1 MRTSCSGCSSACTPR
16 PNSRAPASVS
26 RRCGASS
33 PGTAAGSGPRE
44 PSIGEPPSTSPCDGP
59 LGGRGGRVNAGK
71 ILLVEDNPDDIAL
84 TMRALKSH
92 NMTNDVVVAQDGVQ
106 ALDYLF
112 GAEGGAGPDEL
123 PAVVLLDLKLPKV
136 NGLEVLQRI
145 RAALARQEWD
155 ILFADYSMPH
165 FSGTAALALVRER
178 GLDLPFIFVSATIGE
193 DTAVEAMRAG
203 AQDYVTKGNLKRLL
217 PAVER
222 ELRDARERRD
232 RKRAEA
238 TLRVTQERLRQ
249 VTASSTAVLY
259 ATSVHGETFR
269 PNWVSENITRIM
281 GYAAAEA
288 LGPTWW
294 TDHLHPED
302 RDPVLA
308 AVPSILSRDH
318 VALEYRLRHKDGSY
332 HWIHDEARLTRD
344 TGGRPV
350 EVFGSWVDITERKGL
365 EMQLLQAQKMEA
377 VGLLAGGVAHDFNN
391 VLTAIAGY
399 AELLREDLPGDDA
412 RRGDLEEILR
422 ATDRAATL
430 TRQLLAFSRRQVLA
444 PRVLDLNT
452 VVASV
457 DNMLRRLI
465 GADVALRTALA
476 SDLGA
481 VRADPGQLEQVIMN
495 LVVNARDAMP
505 RGGKLTIETANAE
518 LDESYALEH
527 PAVVAGP
534 FVMLAVSDSGV
545 GMDAATQARI
555 FEPFFTTKEKGKGTG
570 LGLATVYGIVKQSG
584 GNIWLYSEPG
594 RGTTFKIYLP
604 RVDQPLEL
612 PAPTPAARETP
623 RGTETVLLVEDDEAV
638 RTPARKV
645 SETLASG

>member
-1 MRTSCSGCSSACTPR
+1 MH
-16 PNSRAPASVS
+16 APLRVLIVEDSEDDALLLV
-26 RRCGASS
+26 
-33 PGTAAGSGPRE
+33 RE
-44 PSIGEPPSTSPCDGP
+44 
-59 LGGRGGRVNAGK
+59 LRRGGFEPAFERV
-71 ILLVEDNPDDIAL
+71 DTPDAL
-84 TMRALKSH
+84 
-92 NMTNDVVVAQDGVQ
+92 
-106 ALDYLF
+106 
-112 GAEGGAGPDEL
+112 
-123 PAVVLLDLKLPKV
+123 
-136 NGLEVLQRI
+136 

-259 ATSVHGETFR
+259 ATAVTGETFR

-318 VALEYRLRHKDGSY
+318 VALEYRFRHKDGSY
-332 HWIHDEARLTRD
+332 HWIHDEARLTGD

-350 EVFGSWVDITERKGL
+350 EVFGSWVDITERKAL

-594 RGTTFKIYLP
+594 RGTTFTTAWSIRGSPSSRSRSPRERWPARCARPSTAVERPRLDLSHGPDPRSRDPAGRGQSDGHRAHPAGADVPPPGQPALRLP
-604 RVDQPLEL
+604 GRRRGDRFLLRERAQR
-612 PAPTPAARETP
+612 PARHRRDAESDPARPEPPQGGRP
-623 RGTETVLLVEDDEAV
+623 RGAAPPQGRRAHPHHPRGGVDIL
-638 RTPARKV
+638 R
-645 SETLASG
+645 

>member
-1 MRTSCSGCSSACTPR
+1 MH
-16 PNSRAPASVS
+16 APLRVLIVEDSEDDALLLV
-26 RRCGASS
+26 
-33 PGTAAGSGPRE
+33 RE
-44 PSIGEPPSTSPCDGP
+44 
-59 LGGRGGRVNAGK
+59 LRRGGFEPAFERV
-71 ILLVEDNPDDIAL
+71 DTPDAL
-84 TMRALKSH
+84 
-92 NMTNDVVVAQDGVQ
+92 
-106 ALDYLF
+106 
-112 GAEGGAGPDEL
+112 
-123 PAVVLLDLKLPKV
+123 
-136 NGLEVLQRI
+136 

-318 VALEYRLRHKDGSY
+318 VALEYRFRHKDGSY

-350 EVFGSWVDITERKGL
+350 EAFGSWVNITERKAL

-638 RTPARKV
+638 RTLARKMLASHGYTVLAAPSGADALELAASHAGPIHLLVTDVVLPGMSGRELAARFQSVRPGLKVLYTSGYTDEAVVHHGVLDPGIAFLQKPFTSGALARKV
-645 SETLASG
+645 RETLDSG

>member
-1 MRTSCSGCSSACTPR
+1 MGVPLHVLIVEDSEDDALLL
-16 PNSRAPASVS
+16 V
-26 RRCGASS
+26 
-33 PGTAAGSGPRE
+33 RE
-44 PSIGEPPSTSPCDGP
+44 
-59 LGGRGGRVNAGK
+59 LRRGGFEPAFERV
-71 ILLVEDNPDDIAL
+71 DTPDAL
-84 TMRALKSH
+84 
-92 NMTNDVVVAQDGVQ
+92 
-106 ALDYLF
+106 
-112 GAEGGAGPDEL
+112 
-123 PAVVLLDLKLPKV
+123 
-136 NGLEVLQRI
+136 
-145 RAALARQEWD
+145 RAALGRQEWD

-178 GLDLPFIFVSATIGE
+178 GLDLPFIFVSGTIGE

-222 ELRDARERRD
+222 ELQDARERRD

-259 ATSVHGETFR
+259 ATAVSGETYR
-269 PNWVSENITRIM
+269 PTWVSENIARIM
-281 GYAAAEA
+281 GYDPAEA

-294 TDHLHPED
+294 TDRLHPED

-318 VALEYRLRHKDGSY
+318 LAFEYRFRHKDGSY

-344 TGGRPV
+344 AGGRPV

-377 VGLLAGGVAHDFNN
+377 VGQLAGGVAHDFNN

-399 AELLREDLPGDDA
+399 AELLREDLPGEDA

-422 ATDRAATL
+422 ATDRAAAL

-457 DNMLRRLI
+457 DNMLGRLI
-465 GADVALRTALA
+465 GADVELRTALA
-476 SDLGA
+476 PELGA

-534 FVMLAVSDSGV
+534 YVMLAVSDSGV

-612 PAPTPAARETP
+612 PTPTPAARETP
-623 RGTETVLLVEDDEAV
+623 RGTETVLLVEDDDAV
-638 RTPARKV
+638 RALARKMLAAHGYTVLAAPSGADALELAASHAGPIHLLVTDVVLPGISGRELAIRFQSVRPGLKVLYTSGYTDDAVVHHGVLDAGIAFLQKPFTSGALARKV
-645 SETLASG
+645 RETLDSG

>member
-1 MRTSCSGCSSACTPR
+1 MHARLRVLIVEDSEDDALLL
-16 PNSRAPASVS
+16 V
-26 RRCGASS
+26 
-33 PGTAAGSGPRE
+33 RE
-44 PSIGEPPSTSPCDGP
+44 LE
-59 LGGRGGRVNAGK
+59 RGGFEPAFERVDTPNA
-71 ILLVEDNPDDIAL
+71 L
-84 TMRALKSH
+84 
-92 NMTNDVVVAQDGVQ
+92 
-106 ALDYLF
+106 
-112 GAEGGAGPDEL
+112 
-123 PAVVLLDLKLPKV
+123 
-136 NGLEVLQRI
+136 
-145 RAALARQEWD
+145 RAALARQEWE

-178 GLDLPFIFVSATIGE
+178 GLDLPFIFVSGTIGE

-222 ELRDARERRD
+222 ELQDARERRD

-259 ATSVHGETFR
+259 ATAVIGETFR
-269 PNWVSENITRIM
+269 PTWVTENITRIM

-288 LGPTWW
+288 LGPEWW
-294 TDHLHPED
+294 TDRLHPED

-318 VALEYRLRHKDGSY
+318 LAFEYRFRHKDGSY

-344 TGGRPV
+344 AGGRPV

-377 VGLLAGGVAHDFNN
+377 VGQLAGGVAHDFNN

-399 AELLREDLPGDDA
+399 AELLREDLPGEDA
-412 RRGDLEEILR
+412 RRGDAEEIIR
-422 ATDRAATL
+422 ATERAAAL

-444 PRVLDLNT
+444 PRVLDVNT

-457 DNMLRRLI
+457 DNMLGRLI
-465 GADVALRTALA
+465 GADVELKTALA
-476 SDLGA
+476 PELGA

-534 FVMLAVSDSGV
+534 YVMLAVSDSGV

-604 RVDQPLEL
+604 RVDQPVEL

-638 RTPARKV
+638 RALARKMLAAHGYTVLAAPSGVDALELAASHAGPIHLLVTDVVLPGISGRELAARFESVRPGLKVLYTSGYTDEAVVHHGVLDAGIAFLQKPFSSGSLARKV
-645 SETLASG
+645 RETLDGG

>member
-1 MRTSCSGCSSACTPR
+1 MGVQLHVLIVEDSEDDALLL
-16 PNSRAPASVS
+16 V
-26 RRCGASS
+26 
-33 PGTAAGSGPRE
+33 RE
-44 PSIGEPPSTSPCDGP
+44 
-59 LGGRGGRVNAGK
+59 LRRGGFEPAFERV
-71 ILLVEDNPDDIAL
+71 DTPSAL
-84 TMRALKSH
+84 
-92 NMTNDVVVAQDGVQ
+92 
-106 ALDYLF
+106 
-112 GAEGGAGPDEL
+112 
-123 PAVVLLDLKLPKV
+123 
-136 NGLEVLQRI
+136 

-178 GLDLPFIFVSATIGE
+178 GLDLPFIFVSGTIGE

-259 ATSVHGETFR
+259 ATTVHGEGFR
-269 PNWVSENITRIM
+269 PTWVSENIARII
-281 GYAAAEA
+281 GYDPAEA
-288 LGPTWW
+288 LDPTWW

-302 RDPVLA
+302 REAVLA
-308 AVPSILSRDH
+308 AVPTILSKDH
-318 VALEYRLRHKDGSY
+318 VAFEYRFRHQDGSY

-344 TGGRPV
+344 SAGRPV
-350 EVFGSWVDITERKGL
+350 EVFGSWVDITERKAL

-377 VGLLAGGVAHDFNN
+377 VGQLAGGVAHDFNN

-399 AELLREDLPGDDA
+399 AELLREDLPSEDA
-412 RRGDLEEILR
+412 RRGDAEEIIR
-422 ATDRAATL
+422 ATERAAAL

-465 GADVALRTALA
+465 AADVELRTALA
-476 SDLGA
+476 PELGA

-612 PAPTPAARETP
+612 PAPTPASRETP

-638 RTPARKV
+638 RTLARKMLASHGYTVLAAPSGADALELAASHAGPIHLLVTDVVLPGMSGRELATRFQSVRPGLKVLYTSGYTDDAVVHHGVLDPGIAFLQKPFTSGTLARKV
-645 SETLASG
+645 RETLDSG

>member
-1 MRTSCSGCSSACTPR
+1 MH
-16 PNSRAPASVS
+16 APFRVLIVEDSEDDALLLV
-26 RRCGASS
+26 
-33 PGTAAGSGPRE
+33 RE
-44 PSIGEPPSTSPCDGP
+44 
-59 LGGRGGRVNAGK
+59 LRRGGFEPAFERV
-71 ILLVEDNPDDIAL
+71 DTPDAL
-84 TMRALKSH
+84 
-92 NMTNDVVVAQDGVQ
+92 
-106 ALDYLF
+106 
-112 GAEGGAGPDEL
+112 
-123 PAVVLLDLKLPKV
+123 
-136 NGLEVLQRI
+136 

-281 GYAAAEA
+281 GYAAAEV

-318 VALEYRLRHKDGSY
+318 VALEYRFRHKDGSY

-350 EVFGSWVDITERKGL
+350 EVFGSWVDITERKAL

-377 VGLLAGGVAHDFNN
+377 VGLLAAGACRALQTTRPRDAEER
-391 VLTAIAGY
+391 VLF
-399 AELLREDLPGDDA
+399 RDA
-412 RRGDLEEILR
+412 R
-422 ATDRAATL
+422 
-430 TRQLLAFSRRQVLA
+430 TR
-444 PRVLDLNT
+444 
-452 VVASV
+452 
-457 DNMLRRLI
+457 
-465 GADVALRTALA
+465 
-476 SDLGA
+476 
-481 VRADPGQLEQVIMN
+481 
-495 LVVNARDAMP
+495 
-505 RGGKLTIETANAE
+505 
-518 LDESYALEH
+518 
-527 PAVVAGP
+527 AGP
-534 FVMLAVSDSGV
+534 
-545 GMDAATQARI
+545 R
-555 FEPFFTTKEKGKGTG
+555 
-570 LGLATVYGIVKQSG
+570 
-584 GNIWLYSEPG
+584 
-594 RGTTFKIYLP
+594 P
-604 RVDQPLEL
+604 R
-612 PAPTPAARETP
+612 R
-623 RGTETVLLVEDDEAV
+623 
-638 RTPARKV
+638 
-645 SETLASG
+645 

>member
-1 MRTSCSGCSSACTPR
+1 VGVQLHVLIVEDSEDDALLL
-16 PNSRAPASVS
+16 V
-26 RRCGASS
+26 
-33 PGTAAGSGPRE
+33 RE
-44 PSIGEPPSTSPCDGP
+44 
-59 LGGRGGRVNAGK
+59 LRRGGFEPAFERV
-71 ILLVEDNPDDIAL
+71 DTPSAL
-84 TMRALKSH
+84 
-92 NMTNDVVVAQDGVQ
+92 
-106 ALDYLF
+106 
-112 GAEGGAGPDEL
+112 
-123 PAVVLLDLKLPKV
+123 
-136 NGLEVLQRI
+136 

-178 GLDLPFIFVSATIGE
+178 GLDLPFIFVSGTIGE

-259 ATSVHGETFR
+259 ATTVHGEGFR
-269 PNWVSENITRIM
+269 PTWVSENIARII
-281 GYAAAEA
+281 GYDPAEA
-288 LGPTWW
+288 LDPTWW

-302 RDPVLA
+302 REAVLA
-308 AVPSILSRDH
+308 AVPTILSKDH
-318 VALEYRLRHKDGSY
+318 VAFEYRFRHQDGSY

-344 TGGRPV
+344 SAGRPV
-350 EVFGSWVDITERKGL
+350 EVFGSWVDITERKAL

-377 VGLLAGGVAHDFNN
+377 VGQLAGGVAHDFNN

-399 AELLREDLPGDDA
+399 AELLREDLPSEDA
-412 RRGDLEEILR
+412 RRGDAEEIIR
-422 ATDRAATL
+422 ATERAAAL

-465 GADVALRTALA
+465 AADVELRTALA
-476 SDLGA
+476 PELGA

-527 PAVVAGP
+527 PAVMAGP
-534 FVMLAVSDSGV
+534 YVMLAVSDSGV
-545 GMDAATQARI
+545 GMDAVTQARI

-604 RVDQPLEL
+604 RVDQPIEL

-638 RTPARKV
+638 RALARKMLAAHGYTVLAAPSGANALELAASHAGPIHLLVTDVVLPGISGRELAARFESVRPGLKVLYTSGYTDEAVVHHGVLDAGIAFLQKPFTSGALARKV
-645 SETLASG
+645 RETLDSG